1 MADRYFLPQFPDDE
15 LCELTG
21 SEFHHLAHV
30 MRGSP
35 GDQLTVFDGQG
46 TEADA
51 EIIRLS
57 KTSAALRLMTRRG
70 DLPPTEPQIVL
81 AASIPKSD
89 RFRWLV
95 EKATE
100 LGVARLIP
108 LQTTRSV
115 VAPGAVKLD
124 KMRQAV
130 IEACKQSGRNRLM
143 RIDPPTRWGEF
154 VGSVV
159 STAATLVADPNG
171 IPLSDVPGSWVKNG
185 SVLLVIGPEG
195 GFTETELREA
205 IEAGAQTVSLG
216 PRILRIET
224 AALALAAVFS
234 LK

>member
-1 MADRYFLPQFPDDE
+1 MTDRYFLPQFPEDE
-15 LCELTG
+15 LCELGG

-35 GDQLTVFDGQG
+35 GDRLTVFDGQG

-57 KTSAALRLMTRRG
+57 KTSAALRLAARRR
-70 DLPPTEPQIVL
+70 DSLQTESEIVL
-81 AASIPKSD
+81 AVSIPKAD

-143 RIDPPTRWGEF
+143 PIEPPTPWEEF
-154 VGSVV
+154 VSAQIP
-159 STAATLVADPNG
+159 TAATLVADPNG
-171 IPLSDVPGSWVKNG
+171 LPLSDVAKSWAKNG
-185 SVLLVIGPEG
+185 SLLLVVGPEG
-195 GFTETELREA
+195 GLTETELREA

-234 LK
+234 LR

>member
-1 MADRYFLPQFPDDE
+1 MADRYFLPQFPDEE
-15 LCELTG
+15 LCELAG

-35 GDQLTVFDGQG
+35 GDRITVFDGQG

-57 KTSAALRLMTRRG
+57 KTSAALRLTARRCDSPQTG
-70 DLPPTEPQIVL
+70 PQIVL

-108 LQTTRSV
+108 LQTTRSI

-130 IEACKQSGRNRLM
+130 IEACKQSGRNGLM
-143 RIDPPTRWGEF
+143 QIEPTTHWGDF
-154 VGSVV
+154 VSAVIPT
-159 STAATLVADPNG
+159 STTFVADPNG
-171 IPLSDVPGSWVKNG
+171 LSLPDVAKSWARNG
-185 SVLLVIGPEG
+185 SVLLVVGPEG

-205 IEAGAQTVSLG
+205 LEAGARTVSLG

-234 LK
+234 LR